1 MKQIFYEDVNVG
13 DIVPSITEHPTRR
26 QLVMWA
32 GAAQEFSEMHY
43 DDQFAAA
50 HGFPGVI
57 VFGMLNNSFLA
68 KMIQHWVGDDGMI
81 RKFKSSNRK
90 FILVDKDVVCSGVVA
105 RKYEQ
110 DGKSLIDCEV
120 KVTCENEDCV
130 FGEIT
135 VELPCRN

>member
-1 MKQIFYEDVNVG
+1 MAQIFYEDVKVG
-13 DIVPSITEHPTRR
+13 DVIPEVIEHPTRR

-43 DDQFAAA
+43 DNNFAVS

-57 VFGMLNNSFLA
+57 VHGMLNNSFLA
-68 KMIQHWVGDDGMI
+68 KMVQHWAGDDGMI
-81 RKFKSSNRK
+81 RKFKSSNRH
-90 FILVDKDVVCSGVVA
+90 FILVDEDVICSGAVV

-110 DGKSLIDCEV
+110 NGQNLIDCEV
-120 KVTCENEDCV
+120 KVMCNNEYCV

-135 VELPCRN
+135 VDLPRRK